1 MPPVVLE
8 VTLRIDRAQINALQ
22 KELSGAIKA
31 GMKTGSVDL
40 SKSFN
45 TASLSRQIARAI
57 REGLRDGVANGLP
70 TPFLQSVR
78 GELRSAV
85 RTGFSG
91 AFTAGM
97 MKGVDLA
104 PLTSAVQKAVA
115 AGIKAAI
122 KTSGAVNVTVTGTGT
137 GRAGRGVAPS
147 TAASRAA
154 ANTTVRAQ
162 AQADATRLKSQARAD
177 ATTQQAA
184 ARAQA
189 IQVAAQARAA
199 ADAARQA
206 ARVNGI
212 NAEAA
217 ARAAAAQTVAQARA
231 NAAAAAQQARA
242 AARANQPPS
251 LATQSWRTSQAIQF
265 GGGIISSLGAPRLG
279 SAIGNVGN
287 FVEAFGPMMGVAAS
301 AIAGFAVATV
311 QAFAEIVRA
320 GIQSRAELE
329 SAYSRIAGLTGLNA
343 QEVVNVG
350 QRVEGVSAGPTSATT
365 QQLADAVYNI
375 ASTGFSGTRTGQ
387 ILESANLASLA
398 GLGDIGDTAGLIGKV
413 LTTYGEQNI
422 SAARATDI
430 LTAAVRDGAAEGADF
445 TAQIGKLLP
454 FAEELGI
461 NFDEVAASLSAV
473 SIITRDSAV
482 ASTQLQNA
490 YSKLLSP
497 TNEGL
502 TVLDQIYGEG
512 RGAQGVQESIRT
524 QGFLQTLR
532 DIYTAAEGNKQVLG
546 DLFGD
551 IRGLSAVLTLANDD
565 FSKFET
571 TLGNVKN
578 SFGQTGDAAGEFI
591 NDTNTLLVG
600 LGNEW
605 DRFVRM
611 IAAPLENPFK
621 FLISEA
627 TLFLRILNTGTN
639 SQNFPML
646 NQNVAGLG
654 VIPDEYRIVPQLT
667 PEQIEGFGGSAGLEQ
682 MRDAITAR
690 GGDVNEAIQQARAYE
705 LQQRT
710 QTSVADFSRFRREE
724 AERQYQLQQKAE
736 LEQEGAPKVF
746 AAANIAAITDLA
758 GQGADLQEGA
768 IEKRAEANRQLAQQL
783 GQSLDTAIESTYRY
797 DQQFEKLDKAEAQL
811 AKTPQNVTFGGL
823 TAREN
828 KRLKTLE
835 TNLKIGEIS
844 NRIRERNIQTAQ
856 ANLGAAKKELAV
868 QNGVR
873 RVDNA
878 IDRDTIGD
886 IRFQALQEEYAGLK
900 GRAAQGTRG
909 VTNPKYQAAL
919 DERDQAM
926 QEINL
931 GKYNLIQDKFIQVLG
946 AASRDGKTFNNILD
960 SGGDILQAFADN
972 AGLFKTSGFT
982 MQLAEAGFE
991 AKYLRDSLTGAFLQ
1005 GDDLEQGFA
1014 NYSTAIENFTN
1025 AFADARKF
1033 IEGTEPI
1040 KMQTLIDFEI
1050 IDATTAKLATD
1061 TKEQQRI
1068 MGEAQKMFE
1077 RTGDVR
1083 VLERAE
1089 MQISEARFDYGEAKT
1104 PEGFRKQLL
1113 AKYGLDE
1120 EVSIKS
1126 MVRFETLFS
1135 QENKNK
1141 LEAEAKQME
1150 TALQGIV
1157 TRLNEQLKNLG
1168 KFTFEDIS
1176 ENPAFR
1182 EALPDLETLF
1192 GPGMRGVWDP
1202 SSTNPKKQLQ
1212 IPVPA
1217 ELRVEL
1223 KTDNAKDDIDTGIKT
1238 LSDSFEKEQYEPK
1251 PEFEVDGSNTDTIQA
1266 TSQISNAIETAVN
1279 EFSKKSYSVT
1289 VPVVVTTVLTQ
1300 NVVGS
1305 GTVALPPGAV
1315 PGGTQIGPINTGT
1328 TAPDKPPT
1336 SGPTNGQVVNGRIW
1350 LNGRWEEYASGTA
1363 RMKKGWAVV
1372 GERGP
1377 EIIYN
1382 DAPNAGVLN
1391 AAETRSVMDNIPTW
1405 GPSHEQYYLDQQNSM
1420 MNAPV
1425 LAPVD
1430 YNNTPAAMDQWDRQN
1445 PPAPPPFDLSTLPA
1459 APAFGL
1465 GGEDYMNM
1473 SNYNALTSG
1482 MVPMSD
1488 TAKQSLYEYMFRG
1501 TDANGNPKTK
1511 TSLANIKGT
1520 KPDRNYWREAQMREM
1535 VKNNP
1540 MSMGMDIY
1548 GWSGYNPGARFYDRF
1563 DSRVGARY
1571 SVSNTNTTFNVD
1583 ATGSTQPI
1591 RVQEA
1596 VERAVQ
1602 KAMRQ
1607 YGAYEGDVRR
1617 GMRARGAR

>member
-22 KELSGAIKA
+22 KELSGAIKS
-31 GMKTGSVDL
+31 GLKTGSVDL

-57 REGLRDGVANGLP
+57 REGLRDGVSNGLP
-70 TPFLQSVR
+70 TPFINSVR
-78 GELRSAV
+78 REIRDAV

-91 AFTAGM
+91 AFTSSI
-97 MKGVDLA
+97 MKGADLA
-104 PLTSAVQKAVA
+104 PLTASVQKAVV

-122 KTSGAVNVTVTGTGT
+122 KASGAVNVTVTGTGT
-137 GRAGRGVAPS
+137 GKAVRGVAPS

-162 AQADATRLKSQARAD
+162 AQADATRIKSQARAD
-177 ATTQQAA
+177 ATTQQAT

-251 LATQSWRTSQAIQF
+251 LATQSWRASQAIQF

-311 QAFAEIVRA
+311 QAFTEIARA
-320 GIQSRAELE
+320 GIQSRAEME
-329 SAYSRIAGLTGLNA
+329 SAFSRIAGLTGLD
-343 QEVVNVG
+343 QVEVGNVG
-350 QRVEGVSAGPTSATT
+350 RRVEEISAGPTAVTT

-375 ASTGFSGTRTGQ
+375 ASTGFSGPRTGQ

-398 GLGDIGDTAGLIGKV
+398 GLGDISDTAGLIGKV

-473 SIITRDSAV
+473 SVITRDSAV

-565 FSKFET
+565 FKKFET
-571 TLGNVKN
+571 TLGNVRN
-578 SFGQTGDAAGEFI
+578 SFGQTGDAASEFI
-591 NDTNTLLVG
+591 NDTNVLLNG

-605 DRFVRM
+605 DRFTRLV
-611 IAAPLENPFK
+611 AAPLENPFK
-621 FLISEA
+621 FLVADA
-627 TLFLRILNTGTN
+627 TAFLKTLNTGTTGY
-639 SQNFPML
+639 NF
-646 NQNVAGLG
+646 G
-654 VIPDEYRIVPQLT
+654 QLT
-667 PEQIEGFGGSAGLEQ
+667 DEQIEGFGGSAGLEQ
-682 MRDAITAR
+682 LR
-690 GGDVNEAIQQARAYE
+690 GPLVTRFGAQNFDRAVQQARAYE
-705 LQQRT
+705 YRRAAAVAQVEYGRIRT
-710 QTSVADFSRFRREE
+710 EE
-724 AERQYQLQQKAE
+724 AQKQFDLQQKGPAI
-736 LEQEGAPKVF
+736 EGGPKAF
-746 AAANIAAITDLA
+746 ANVNIAAITELA

-811 AKTPQNVTFGGL
+811 AKTPQNITFGGL

-960 SGGDILQAFADN
+960 SGGDILQAFANN

-1014 NYSTAIENFTN
+1014 SYSAAIENFTN

-1061 TKEQQRI
+1061 TKEQKRI

-1077 RTGDVR
+1077 KTGDVR

-1089 MQISEARFDYGEAKT
+1089 MQISEARFDYGQAKT

-1141 LEAEAKQME
+1141 LEAEAQQME
-1150 TALQGIV
+1150 AALQGIV
-1157 TRLNEQLKNLG
+1157 ERLNEQLKNLG

-1176 ENPAFR
+1176 NNPAFR

-1202 SSTNPKKQLQ
+1202 SSTKPTSQLQ
-1212 IPVPA
+1212 IPIPA

-1223 KTDNAKDDIDTGIKT
+1223 KTDNAKTEIDTGIKT
-1238 LSDSFEKEQYEPK
+1238 LSDSFKEEQYEPE
-1251 PEFEVDGSNTDTIQA
+1251 PEFLVSGEDVNTDDAYSKIDA
-1266 TSQISNAIETAVN
+1266 GISSVVA
-1279 EFSKKSYSVT
+1279 EFSDMSFSI
-1289 VPVVVTTVLTQ
+1289 PVNITYVITEQTIGGG
-1300 NVVGS
+1300 NVS
-1305 GTVALPPGAV
+1305 LPPGAV
-1315 PGGTQIGPINTGT
+1315 QNGTQIGPINTGT
-1328 TAPDKPPT
+1328 PAPNKPPT

-1465 GGEDYMNM
+1465 SGEDYMNM

-1548 GWSGYNPGARFYDRF
+1548 GFNGYNPGARFYDRF